1 MIAILGRNMCLYFL
15 AAYVCIIDIVVF
27 DDYLISYS
35 AEFYLIFRFYKKL
48 VVLVNAKMLGDSEI
62 SDEI

>member
-1 MIAILGRNMCLYFL
+1 M
-15 AAYVCIIDIVVF
+15 F

-35 AEFYLIFRFYKKL
+35 TEFYLIFRFYKKL